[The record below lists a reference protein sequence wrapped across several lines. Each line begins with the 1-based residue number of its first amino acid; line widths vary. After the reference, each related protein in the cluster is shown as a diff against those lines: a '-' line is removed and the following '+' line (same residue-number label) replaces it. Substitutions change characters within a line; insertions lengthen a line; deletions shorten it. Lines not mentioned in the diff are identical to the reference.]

1 MAQETMRGVV
11 PPRNASSNL
20 VQNAQLPGGAASAV
34 KPSVMPVPGLGESAV
49 DLNPAASGDKGN
61 EGPIY
66 RAGANLERRPKPAD
80 DEPHYITPGGQN
92 QRRMQK

>member
-1 MAQETMRGVV
+1 
-11 PPRNASSNL
+11 
-20 VQNAQLPGGAASAV
+20 
-34 KPSVMPVPGLGESAV
+34 MPVPGLGESAV